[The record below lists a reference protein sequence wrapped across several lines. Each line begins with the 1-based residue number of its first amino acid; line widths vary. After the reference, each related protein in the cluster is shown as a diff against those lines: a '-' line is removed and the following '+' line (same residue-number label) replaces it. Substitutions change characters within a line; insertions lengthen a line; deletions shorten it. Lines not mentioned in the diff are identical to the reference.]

1 MSSHGVRAPLI
12 WSVLCGALVI
22 SCGSPPVYVVVPA
35 PPPAAENAARA
46 APAPQQGGLAE
57 APEPAQAAPPPAL
70 AAPPAPAAIPAPEPQ
85 AVPAPVAPPVQALPP
100 VAPPAQALPPA
111 RRGSAPPGAELVDLP
126 GGKGISV
133 TEWMGVMADKC
144 GDHGATCLTIRRS
157 YIKKKSCDDND
168 GLVQSQNPPLKKG
181 AKVPVG
187 STVTLKIECPSSS
200 DPGN

>member
-35 PPPAAENAARA
+35 PPPAAENAAQP
-46 APAPQQGGLAE
+46 APAPEQGGLAE

-70 AAPPAPAAIPAPEPQ
+70 AAPPAPAAIPAPEPK
-85 AVPAPVAPPVQALPP
+85 AVPAPE
-100 VAPPAQALPPA
+100 APPAQALPPA
-111 RRGSAPPGAELVDLP
+111 RRGGAPPGTELVDLP
-126 GGKGISV
+126 GGNGISV
-133 TEWMGVMADKC
+133 TEWMDVMADKC

-168 GLVQSQNPPLKKG
+168 GIVQSQNPPLKKG
-181 AKVPVG
+181 SKVPVG
-187 STVTLKIECPSSS
+187 SAVTLKIECPSSP
-200 DPGN
+200 DTGN

>member
-35 PPPAAENAARA
+35 PPPAAKNAAQP
-46 APAPQQGGLAE
+46 APAPEQGGLAE
-57 APEPAQAAPPPAL
+57 APEPVQAAPPPAL
-70 AAPPAPAAIPAPEPQ
+70 AAPPAPAAIPAPELN
-85 AVPAPVAPPVQALPP
+85 AVPAPE
-100 VAPPAQALPPA
+100 APPAQALPPA
-111 RRGSAPPGAELVDLP
+111 RRGGAPPGTELVDLP
-126 GGKGISV
+126 GGNGISV
-133 TEWMGVMADKC
+133 TEWMDVMAGKC

-168 GLVQSQNPPLKKG
+168 GIVRSQNPPLKKG

-187 STVTLKIECPSSS
+187 SAVTLKIECSPSS
-200 DPGN
+200 DTGN

>member
-35 PPPAAENAARA
+35 PPPAANNAAQP
-46 APAPQQGGLAE
+46 APAPEQGGLAE

-70 AAPPAPAAIPAPEPQ
+70 AAPPAPAALPAPELK
-85 AVPAPVAPPVQALPP
+85 AVPAPE
-100 VAPPAQALPPA
+100 APPAQALPPA
-111 RRGSAPPGAELVDLP
+111 RRGGAPPGTELVDLP
-126 GGKGISV
+126 GGNGISV
-133 TEWMGVMADKC
+133 TEWMDVMAGKC
-144 GDHGATCLTIRRS
+144 GDHGATCLTIRRN

-168 GLVQSQNPPLKKG
+168 GVVRSQNPPLKKG

-187 STVTLKIECPSSS
+187 SAVTLKIECPSSS
-200 DPGN
+200 DTGN

>member
-85 AVPAPVAPPVQALPP
+85 AVPAP